1 MQKTVFFVNNL
12 SKELKTINS
21 ILGVNNFKKINLNY
35 SNKVQNLKRTIRLAM
50 SSFVKLRKAE
60 LEVINSSLKNLN
72 IENTLKRGFVILKNK
87 KGDLI
92 NNSKK
97 LEQTDY
103 VNIQFYNELIKAN
116 FKIKK

>member
-1 MQKTVFFVNNL
+1 
-12 SKELKTINS
+12 
-21 ILGVNNFKKINLNY
+21 
-35 SNKVQNLKRTIRLAM
+35 M

-87 KGDLI
+87 KGKLI
-92 NNSKK
+92 KNSKK
-97 LEQTDY
+97 LEQADY
-103 VNIQFYNELIKAN
+103 VNIQFYNELIKAD